1 MYPNSRQLPAV
12 ALASLMAV
20 PAARAGDISGYWR
33 TPVPHHRDS
42 VVQIYKSGDVYD
54 GKIVA
59 LEQPK
64 YPGDNHPDLAGEP
77 KMDIHNPDKSKQ
89 HRPLMGLEVVHGLK
103 PDGGNQWDDA
113 SIYDPRNGKT
123 YDAKATLS
131 GDGNTLKLRG
141 YVFISLLGKTQTWT
155 RVSSP
160 NVFNNHGPQSG
171 TGGS

>member
-1 MYPNSRQLPAV
+1 MTVAV
-12 ALASLMAV
+12 VAAMLVA
-20 PAARAGDISGYWR
+20 PAAWAGDITGYWR
-33 TPVPHHRDS
+33 TPVPHHRDA

-64 YPGDNHPDLAGEP
+64 YTADEHADLAGQP

-103 PDGGNQWDDA
+103 PDGDNEWDDA

-131 GDGNTLKLRG
+131 DDGNSLKLRG
-141 YVFISLLGKTQTWT
+141 YVFVSLLGKTQTWT

-160 NVFNNHGPQSG
+160 NVFNNSPASG
-171 TGGS
+171 GGS